1 MNKRHAKTTTTQ
13 RPQSIEFTLNTD
25 VVKEISFTCL
35 LYGGTI
41 DWGDEEIEH
50 RNNTISDLNTFF
62 THEYTCAMGIVTVK
76 ISGTKICE
84 FSIQDVKLVDFKL
97 INCDFLHRLYIV
109 NCNLQSLKF
118 DRSNLLVL
126 FCGCNCLEELQV
138 DTLPNMAILNCQ
150 NNYIKHLDLTA
161 NLNLCCLECKCN
173 NLSEIQISEQNT
185 KLHYLHCSFNALSKN
200 ALDEIFT
207 ILLDAV
213 GVLGLELDFA
223 YNPGTSEIDK
233 SGFKELFWDVK
244 NIYYEKLVARF
255 TEYTKECV

>member
-84 FSIQDVKLVDFKL
+84 FSIKDVKLVDFKL
-97 INCDFLHRLYIV
+97 INCDFLHRLYIG

-138 DTLPNMAILNCQ
+138 DTLPNMAILNCE

-161 NLNLCCLECKCN
+161 NLSL
-173 NLSEIQISEQNT
+173 
-185 KLHYLHCSFNALSKN
+185 
-200 ALDEIFT
+200 
-207 ILLDAV
+207 
-213 GVLGLELDFA
+213 
-223 YNPGTSEIDK
+223 
-233 SGFKELFWDVK
+233 
-244 NIYYEKLVARF
+244 
-255 TEYTKECV
+255 

>member
-13 RPQSIEFTLNTD
+13 RPQSIEFTLNTGCRKRNIFYLF
-25 VVKEISFTCL
+25 VVWRYNWL
-35 LYGGTI
+35 
-41 DWGDEEIEH
+41 GDEEIEH
-50 RNNTISDLNTFF
+50 RNNTISDLNTSF

-84 FSIQDVKLVDFKL
+84 FSVQDVKLIDFKL
-97 INCDFLHRLYIV
+97 IDCDFLHRLYIV

-126 FCGCNCLEELQV
+126 FCGCNCLEELKV

-173 NLSEIQISEQNT
+173 NLSDIKMSEQNT
-185 KLHYLHCSFNALSKN
+185 KLHYLHCSFNYLSKN
-200 ALDEIFT
+200 TLENLFTIFT
-207 ILLDAV
+207 
-213 GVLGLELDFA
+213 
-223 YNPGTSEIDK
+223 
-233 SGFKELFWDVK
+233 
-244 NIYYEKLVARF
+244 
-255 TEYTKECV
+255 